1 MYATYIYIYDIC
13 IYCLHIAFF
22 LVQPYFRTS
31 KRGFFKRVTPQIIN
45 LSLIGSLFFQME
57 SDVFVAGRKL
67 KRSPRQAPEMSSF
80 SATYPMLT
88 WDPMGDIWWSKISAP
103 WLAIDGWFPSGDIA
117 NNGWVEGLWQLYVM
131 LDEVNQMGTH
141 PCTGKCVLFD

>member
-1 MYATYIYIYDIC
+1 MQLIYTYMIYAYTVC
-13 IYCLHIAFF
+13 ILHFF
-22 LVQPYFRTS
+22 LCNHISGHPNGVSSNGWPPNHQS
-31 KRGFFKRVTPQIIN
+31 KFDWVT
-45 LSLIGSLFFQME
+45 FFQME